1 MFCVEAGPFPAAL
14 APSGGRC
21 KVAASPPCR
30 LNCRQH
36 WLPQPAGM
44 DGAEQGRRQL
54 MYVSMAVVLQAVASG
69 VGTGGFCEGLNRRP
83 FPLVVRVGTLAC
95 PLACCLGASY
105 LSSLPLSYP
114 SLARCCYSTCTGC
127 TWTMSCSAPVW
138 VCMARPCF
146 PDAVTSLPCT
156 PLLYVPSPVHVG
168 KHTQRPG

>member
-1 MFCVEAGPFPAAL
+1 MFCVEAGSFPAAL

-30 LNCRQH
+30 VNCRPH
-36 WLPQPAGM
+36 RLPGL
-44 DGAEQGRRQL
+44 DGAEEGRRQL
-54 MYVSMAVVLQAVASG
+54 MYVSMAVVLQAVVCG
-69 VGTGGFCEGLNRRP
+69 VGAGGFCEGLSRRP
-83 FPLVVRVGTLAC
+83 FPLVVRVAGAGRPMSLV
-95 PLACCLGASY
+95 CCL
-105 LSSLPLSYP
+105 LPVFPPTEYP

-146 PDAVTSLPCT
+146 PDAVTSLPCS

-168 KHTQRPG
+168 KHTQRPR